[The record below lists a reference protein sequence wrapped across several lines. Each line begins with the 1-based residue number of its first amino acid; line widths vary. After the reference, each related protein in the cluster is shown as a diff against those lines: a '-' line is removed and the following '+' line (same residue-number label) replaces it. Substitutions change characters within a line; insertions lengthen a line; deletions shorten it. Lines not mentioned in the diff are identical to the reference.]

1 MEIEI
6 QQAYLFLHEGQFS
19 ACELCSSRIGY
30 FHYRIMPQEP
40 YDLPLH
46 RGCYCSWEETVL
58 EGLSDAQWNELKIE
72 HDKQLAELAEVDGQI
87 LATEA
92 EREACHE
99 EVVRLSQEISE
110 VQAYALQCLEMAKNQ
125 EAEAERLEEEA
136 DVFESQDTEEGRTQA
151 AELQNQAEAC
161 RQEAERLK
169 EEAEN
174 ADIRVQELK
183 IEEEAKA
190 GQIAGLE
197 VLAQTLGIRKNE
209 IEDIVKEL
217 EIYLEKPTLEQQAVA
232 IAGSR
237 LIL

>member
-30 FHYRIMPQEP
+30 YHYRIMPQEP

-46 RGCYCSWEETVL
+46 RGCYCYWEETVL

-72 HDKQLAELAEVDGQI
+72 HDKQLAELAEVEGQI

-92 EREACHE
+92 ELEACHE

-110 VQAYALQCLEMAKNQ
+110 VQAYALQCLEMAENQ

-136 DVFESQDTEEGRTQA
+136 GVFESQDTEEGRSKA
-151 AELQNQAEAC
+151 AELQLLADEC

-169 EEAEN
+169 EEAEK
-174 ADIRVQELK
+174 ADIRAQELK

-197 VLAQTLGIRKNE
+197 VLAQTLGIKKNE
-209 IEDIVKEL
+209 IEDMVKEM
-217 EIYLEKPTLEQQAVA
+217 ESYLEKPTLEQQAVA